1 MFWSIKKKDGTGYKV
16 ESENLAVPEIHR
28 SNEENI
34 EEDPEK
40 EVEENTITYDDVAI
54 PEIHIRRKR

>member
-28 SNEENI
+28 SNEKNI
-34 EEDPEK
+34 EEDPKK